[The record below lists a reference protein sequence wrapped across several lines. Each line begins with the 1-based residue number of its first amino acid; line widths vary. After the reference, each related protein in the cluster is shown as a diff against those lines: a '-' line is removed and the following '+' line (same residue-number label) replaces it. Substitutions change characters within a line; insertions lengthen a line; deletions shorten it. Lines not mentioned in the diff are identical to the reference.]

1 MARNDISNPLG
12 VMNAKKASR
21 AGSMT
26 HGNAALV
33 YTNGADVSTLRTR
46 LKAISSTTYTDVV
59 LDNMTK
65 NDMLYAIRVKDDAA
79 NIK

>member
-12 VMNAKKASR
+12 VMNAKKGSR
-21 AGSMT
+21 AGSAT
-26 HGNAALV
+26 HGNASGV
-33 YTNGADVSTLRTR
+33 YTAGADVSTLRTR
-46 LKAISSTTYTDVV
+46 LKAISAKYTDTV

-65 NDMLYAIRVKDDAA
+65 NDMLHAVRLNDDAA

>member
-12 VMNAKKASR
+12 VQNVKKGSR
-21 AGSMT
+21 AGSAT
-26 HGNAALV
+26 HGNASSV

-46 LKAISSTTYTDVV
+46 LKAISAKYTDAV

-65 NDMLYAIRVKDDAA
+65 NDMLHAVRLNDDAA